1 MINVV
6 ELYGA
11 WEGRIGRLVHALAI
25 GGILLVAL
33 LLKKLISAVLAD
45 PFNANQMVS
54 LILLYPSWVLSV
66 KRAHDLGKSGLW
78 VCGWYAAVIVGA
90 VMLGAAL
97 LVPGVA
103 VVGGLLIIAA
113 FWNLIVKLF
122 LHQGHVGANQFGPPC
137 RISAHWFNDGTDDEQ
152 TARPIEPPAPRA
164 PRGPAKHVGDKPAG
178 FGRRTTA

>member
-1 MINVV
+1 MINAV
-6 ELYGA
+6 ELYGS

-33 LLKKLISAVLAD
+33 LLKKLIGALLAD
-45 PFNANQMVS
+45 PFNAHQMVS
-54 LILLYPSWVLSV
+54 LILLYPSWVVSV
-66 KRAHDLGKSGLW
+66 KRAHDLGKSGQW
-78 VCGWYAAVIVGA
+78 VCGWYVAVIVGA

-113 FWNLIVKLF
+113 FWNLIVRLF
-122 LHQGHVGANQFGPPC
+122 LHQGHVGTNQFGPPC
-137 RISAHWFNDGTDDEQ
+137 RISAHLFNDETADEQ
-152 TARPIEPPAPRA
+152 PSRTIEPPAPRP
-164 PRGPAKHVGDKPAG
+164 PRGPAGPVKPAG